1 MAPTDTLMWLIY
13 RLKAGR
19 IRTRWP
25 MEAPWI
31 MNLKAWYKASKV
43 GVFSLRISDLA
54 HNSG

>member
-1 MAPTDTLMWLIY
+1 MAPTDNFMWLIY

-19 IRTRWP
+19 IRVRWP

-31 MNLKAWYKASKV
+31 MYLKAWYQTSKI
-43 GVFSLRISDLA
+43 GVLSIRVSDMA